1 VDISE
6 STLRELLAV
15 EPEAWRKEAAAMR
28 EYLKE
33 FGSRAPAE
41 MISEIEGIEKR
52 LG

>member
-1 VDISE
+1 MQ
-6 STLRELLAV
+6 ELLNV
-15 EPEAWRKEAAAMR
+15 TPSAWRKEAAEMR

-41 MISEIEGIEKR
+41 MSTELTEIEKR